1 MSTVVVSH
9 TARPRHARRWLDA
22 LVLIVVLIALWQGM
36 SEALGPD
43 VLTTPLATVKRA
55 IRIVGDPDFPQ
66 SLYVTSLAFASAFAI
81 SAVAGV
87 CLGLLLGARKLAGDV
102 MEPLMMGFYSIPKV
116 TLYPVVLLAC
126 GLGLWAKIVFG
137 VIHGIVPITLFTM
150 NAVRNMPPIY
160 GRAARTYRMRPVE
173 FARHV
178 LLPACVPE
186 VVAGLRIGF
195 SLTLLGTLIGEMFAS
210 QSGIGRLLMIA
221 MNRNET
227 SMIMALALMLFVFAT
242 LVNLLFLAWQR
253 HLSHGVERS

>member
-1 MSTVVVSH
+1 MSTVVVAH
-9 TARPRHARRWLDA
+9 ITKPQHVRRWMDA
-22 LVLIVVLIALWQGM
+22 LVLIVVLVGLWQIL
-36 SEALGPD
+36 SQLLGPD
-43 VLTTPLATVKRA
+43 VLTTPARTVQRA
-55 IRIVGDPDFPQ
+55 LHIVSDVDFPE

-87 CLGLLLGARKLAGDV
+87 GLGLLLGARRMAGDV

-137 VIHGIVPITLFTM
+137 VMHGIVPITLFTM

-160 GRAARTYRMRPVE
+160 ARAARTYRMSPGA

-210 QSGIGRLLMIA
+210 QSGIGRMLMIA

-227 SMIMALALMLFVFAT
+227 STIMALALMLFVFAT

-253 HLSHGVERS
+253 HLTHSD

>member
-1 MSTVVVSH
+1 MSTVVVAPA
-9 TARPRHARRWLDA
+9 TKPRHARRWTDA
-22 LVLIVVLIALWQGM
+22 LVLIVVLVALWQGL
-36 SEALGPD
+36 SEMLGPD
-43 VLTTPLATVKRA
+43 VLSTPAHTVQRA
-55 IRIVGDPDFPQ
+55 IHIVSDVDFPA

-87 CLGLLLGARKLAGDV
+87 CLGLLLGARRMAGDV

-137 VIHGIVPITLFTM
+137 VMHGIVPITLFTM

-160 GRAARTYRMRPVE
+160 ARAARTYRMSPGD
-173 FARHV
+173 FARFV

-227 SMIMALALMLFVFAT
+227 STIMALALMLFVFAT

-253 HLSHGVERS
+253 HLTHSD

>member
-9 TARPRHARRWLDA
+9 TARPRHARRWMDA
-22 LVLIVVLIALWQGM
+22 LVLVVVLIALWQGL
-36 SEALGPD
+36 SEMLGPD
-43 VLTTPLATVKRA
+43 VLTTPLRTLNRA
-55 IRIVGDPDFPQ
+55 VHIVSDVDFPS
-66 SLYVTSLAFASAFAI
+66 SLYVTSIAFASAFAI

-87 CLGLLLGARKLAGDV
+87 CAGLLLGARRMAGDV

-160 GRAARTYRMRPVE
+160 GRAARTYRMTPVD

-178 LLPACVPE
+178 LLPACTPE

-210 QSGIGRLLMIA
+210 QSGIGHLLMMA

-227 SMIMALALMLFVFAT
+227 STIMALALMLFVFAT

-253 HLSHGVERS
+253 HLTHADDRA

>member
-1 MSTVVVSH
+1 MSTVVVTH
-9 TARPRHARRWLDA
+9 ATRPRHTRRWMDS
-22 LVLIVVLIALWQGM
+22 LVLVVVLIALWQGA
-36 SEALGPD
+36 SELLGPD
-43 VLTTPLATVKRA
+43 VLTTPAHTVQRA
-55 IRIVGDPDFPQ
+55 IHIVSDADFPA
-66 SLYVTSLAFASAFAI
+66 SLYVTSLAFVSAFAI

-87 CLGLLLGARKLAGDV
+87 CLGLLLGARRMAGDV

-137 VIHGIVPITLFTM
+137 VMHGIVPITLFTM

-160 GRAARTYRMRPVE
+160 ARAARTYRMSPAE

-210 QSGIGRLLMIA
+210 QSGIGRLLMMA

-227 SMIMALALMLFVFAT
+227 STIMALALMLFVFAT

-253 HLSHGVERS
+253 RLTHTD

>member
-1 MSTVVVSH
+1 MTVVVTH
-9 TARPRHARRWLDA
+9 TARPRHTRRWMDA
-22 LVLIVVLIALWQGM
+22 LVLIVVLVALWQGL
-36 SEALGPD
+36 SEMLGPD
-43 VLTTPLATVKRA
+43 VLTTPARTVQRA
-55 IRIVGDPDFPQ
+55 LHIVSDVDFPQ

-81 SAVAGV
+81 SAIAGV
-87 CLGLLLGARKLAGDV
+87 CLGLLLGSRRMAGDV

-137 VIHGIVPITLFTM
+137 VMHGIVPITLFTM

-160 GRAARTYRMRPVE
+160 ARAARTYRMSPGA

-227 SMIMALALMLFVFAT
+227 STIMALALMLFVFAT

-253 HLSHGVERS
+253 HLTHSD

>member
-9 TARPRHARRWLDA
+9 TARPRHARRWMDA
-22 LVLIVVLIALWQGM
+22 LVLVVVLIALWQGL
-36 SEALGPD
+36 SEMLGPD
-43 VLTTPLATVKRA
+43 VLTTPLRTLNRA
-55 IRIVGDPDFPQ
+55 VHIVSDVDFPS
-66 SLYVTSLAFASAFAI
+66 SLYVTSIAFASAFAI

-87 CLGLLLGARKLAGDV
+87 CAGLLLGARRMAGDV

-160 GRAARTYRMRPVE
+160 GRAARTYRMTPVD

-178 LLPACVPE
+178 LLPACTPE

-210 QSGIGRLLMIA
+210 QSGIGQLLMMA

-227 SMIMALALMLFVFAT
+227 STIMALALMLFVFAT

-253 HLSHGVERS
+253 HLTHADERA

>member
-1 MSTVVVSH
+1 M
-9 TARPRHARRWLDA
+9 DA
-22 LVLIVVLIALWQGM
+22 LVLIVVLVALWQGL
-36 SEALGPD
+36 SEMLGPD
-43 VLTTPLATVKRA
+43 VLTTPARTVQRA
-55 IRIVGDPDFPQ
+55 LHIVSDVDFPQ

-81 SAVAGV
+81 SAIAGV
-87 CLGLLLGARKLAGDV
+87 CLGLLLGSRRMAGDV

-137 VIHGIVPITLFTM
+137 VMHGIVPITLFTM

-160 GRAARTYRMRPVE
+160 ARAARTYRMSPGA

-227 SMIMALALMLFVFAT
+227 STIMALALMLFVFAT

-253 HLSHGVERS
+253 HLTHSD

>member
-1 MSTVVVSH
+1 MSTVAVTH
-9 TARPRHARRWLDA
+9 AAKPRHARRWMDA
-22 LVLIVVLIALWQGM
+22 LVLIVVLAALWQGL
-36 SEALGPD
+36 SEMLGPD
-43 VLTTPLATVKRA
+43 VLTTPARTVQRA
-55 IRIVGDPDFPQ
+55 FHIVSDPDFPA
-66 SLYVTSLAFASAFAI
+66 SLYVTSLAFASAFVI
-81 SAVAGV
+81 SAIAGV
-87 CLGLLLGARKLAGDV
+87 CLGLVLGVRRLAGDV

-160 GRAARTYRMRPVE
+160 ERAARTYRMNPVA

-178 LLPACVPE
+178 LFPACTPE

-210 QSGIGRLLMIA
+210 QSGIGRMLMIA

-227 SMIMALALMLFVFAT
+227 STIMALALMLFVFAT
-242 LVNLLFLAWQR
+242 LVNLLFLKWQR
-253 HLSHGVERS
+253 YLTHSE

>member
-1 MSTVVVSH
+1 MSTVVITH
-9 TARPRHARRWLDA
+9 GTRTRHVRRWTDA
-22 LVLIVVLIALWQGM
+22 LVLIVVLVALWQVA
-36 SEALGPD
+36 SELLGPD
-43 VLTTPLATVKRA
+43 VLTTPAHTVQRA
-55 IRIVGDPDFPQ
+55 VHIVSDADFPA
-66 SLYVTSLAFASAFAI
+66 SLYVSSLAFASAFAI
-81 SAVAGV
+81 SAIAGV
-87 CLGLLLGARKLAGDV
+87 CLGLILGARRMAGDV

-137 VIHGIVPITLFTM
+137 VMHGIVPITLFTM

-160 GRAARTYRMRPVE
+160 ARAARTYRMSAAD

-178 LLPACVPE
+178 LFPACVPE
-186 VVAGLRIGF
+186 VVSGLRIGF

-227 SMIMALALMLFVFAT
+227 STIMALALMLFVFAT
-242 LVNLLFLAWQR
+242 LVNMLFLAWQR
-253 HLSHGVERS
+253 HLTHSD

>member
-1 MSTVVVSH
+1 MSTVVVTH
-9 TARPRHARRWLDA
+9 ATRPRHTRRWMDS
-22 LVLIVVLIALWQGM
+22 LVLVVMLIALWQGA
-36 SEALGPD
+36 SELLGPD
-43 VLTTPLATVKRA
+43 VLTTPAHTVQRA
-55 IRIVGDPDFPQ
+55 IHIVSDADFPA

-87 CLGLLLGARKLAGDV
+87 CLGLLLGARRMAGDV

-137 VIHGIVPITLFTM
+137 VMHGIVPITLFTM

-160 GRAARTYRMRPVE
+160 ARAARTYRMSPAE

-210 QSGIGRLLMIA
+210 QSGIGRLLMMA

-227 SMIMALALMLFVFAT
+227 STIMALALMLFVFAT

-253 HLSHGVERS
+253 RLTHTD

>member
-1 MSTVVVSH
+1 MSTVVITH
-9 TARPRHARRWLDA
+9 TTRPRHARRWTDA
-22 LVLIVVLIALWQGM
+22 LVLIVVLVALWQGL
-36 SEALGPD
+36 SEMLGPD
-43 VLTTPLATVKRA
+43 VLTTPVHTVQRA
-55 IRIVGDPDFPQ
+55 LHIVSDVDFPE

-81 SAVAGV
+81 SAIAGV
-87 CLGLLLGARKLAGDV
+87 CLGLLLGSRRMAGDV

-137 VIHGIVPITLFTM
+137 VMHGIVPITLFTM

-160 GRAARTYRMRPVE
+160 ARAARTYRMSPGA
-173 FARHV
+173 FARFV

-227 SMIMALALMLFVFAT
+227 STIMALALMLFVFAT

-253 HLSHGVERS
+253 HLTHSD

>member
-1 MSTVVVSH
+1 MSTVVVTH
-9 TARPRHARRWLDA
+9 TARPRHARRWMDA
-22 LVLIVVLIALWQGM
+22 VVLVVVLIAVWQGL
-36 SEALGPD
+36 SEMLGPD
-43 VLTTPLATVKRA
+43 VLTTPLRTLNRA
-55 IRIVGDPDFPQ
+55 LHIVSDVDFPG
-66 SLYVTSLAFASAFAI
+66 SLYVTSVAFASAFAI

-87 CLGLLLGARKLAGDV
+87 CAGLLLGARRMAGDV

-160 GRAARTYRMRPVE
+160 GRAARTYRMSPVD

-178 LLPACVPE
+178 LLPACTPE

-210 QSGIGRLLMIA
+210 QSGIGHLLMMA

-227 SMIMALALMLFVFAT
+227 STIMALALMLFVFAT

-253 HLSHGVERS
+253 HLTHADERA

>member
-1 MSTVVVSH
+1 MSTVVVTH
-9 TARPRHARRWLDA
+9 TARPRHTRRWMDA
-22 LVLIVVLIALWQGM
+22 LVLVVVLVGLWQGA
-36 SEALGPD
+36 SGWLGPD
-43 VLTTPLATVKRA
+43 VLTTPLHTVQRA
-55 IRIVGDPDFPQ
+55 MHIVSDPDFPE

-87 CLGLLLGARKLAGDV
+87 FLGLLLGVRRLAGEV

-150 NAVRNMPPIY
+150 NAVKNMPPIY
-160 GRAARTYRMRPVE
+160 ARAARTYRMNPMD

-210 QSGIGRLLMIA
+210 QSGIGRMLMIA

-227 SMIMALALMLFVFAT
+227 STIMALALMLFVFAT
-242 LVNLLFLAWQR
+242 LVNLMFLKWQR
-253 HLSHGVERS
+253 HLTHSD

>member
-1 MSTVVVSH
+1 MSTVVITH
-9 TARPRHARRWLDA
+9 GTRTRHAQRWTDA
-22 LVLIVVLIALWQGM
+22 LLLIVVLVALWQIL
-36 SEALGPD
+36 SEVLGPD
-43 VLTTPLATVKRA
+43 VLTTPMHTVQRA
-55 IRIVGDPDFPQ
+55 VHIVSDADFPA

-81 SAVAGV
+81 SAIAGV
-87 CLGLLLGARKLAGDV
+87 CLGLLLGARRMAGDV

-137 VIHGIVPITLFTM
+137 VMHGIVPITLFTM

-160 GRAARTYRMRPVE
+160 ARAARTYRMSPGD
-173 FARHV
+173 FARYV

-186 VVAGLRIGF
+186 VVSGLRIGF

-227 SMIMALALMLFVFAT
+227 STIMALALMLFVFAT
-242 LVNLLFLAWQR
+242 LVNMLFLAWQR
-253 HLSHGVERS
+253 HLTHSD

>member
-1 MSTVVVSH
+1 MSTVVVTH
-9 TARPRHARRWLDA
+9 ATRPRHARRWMDS
-22 LVLIVVLIALWQGM
+22 LVLVVVLVALWQGA
-36 SEALGPD
+36 SELLGPD
-43 VLTTPLATVKRA
+43 VLTTPAHTVQRA
-55 IRIVGDPDFPQ
+55 MHIVSDVDFPA

-87 CLGLLLGARKLAGDV
+87 CLGLLLGARRMAGDV

-137 VIHGIVPITLFTM
+137 VMHGIVPITLFTM

-160 GRAARTYRMRPVE
+160 ARAARTYRMNPTE

-210 QSGIGRLLMIA
+210 QSGIGRLLMMA

-227 SMIMALALMLFVFAT
+227 STIMALALMLFVFAT

-253 HLSHGVERS
+253 HLTHTD

>member
-1 MSTVVVSH
+1 MSTIVVTH
-9 TARPRHARRWLDA
+9 TAKPRHTRRWLDA
-22 LVLIVVLIALWQGM
+22 LVLVVVLAVLWQVL
-36 SEALGPD
+36 SEWLGPD
-43 VLTTPLATVKRA
+43 VLTTPWHTILRA
-55 IRIVGDPDFPQ
+55 ISIVSDPDFPQ
-66 SLYVTSLAFASAFAI
+66 SLYVTSLAFGAAFAI
-81 SAVAGV
+81 SAVGGV
-87 CLGLLLGARKLAGDV
+87 CLGLLLGARRMAGDV

-116 TLYPVVLLAC
+116 TLYPVVLLAF

-160 GRAARTYRMRPVE
+160 TRAAHTYRLSPLD

-210 QSGIGRLLMIA
+210 QSGIGRMLMIA
-221 MNRNET
+221 MNRSET
-227 SMIMALALMLFVFAT
+227 STIMALALMLFVFAT
-242 LVNLLFLAWQR
+242 IVNLLFLKWQR
-253 HLSHGVERS
+253 RLTHSD

>member
-1 MSTVVVSH
+1 MSTVVVTH
-9 TARPRHARRWLDA
+9 ATRPRHARRWMDS
-22 LVLIVVLIALWQGM
+22 LVLVVVLIALWQGA
-36 SEALGPD
+36 SELLGPD
-43 VLTTPLATVKRA
+43 VLTTPARTVQRA
-55 IRIVGDPDFPQ
+55 MHIVSDVDFPA

-87 CLGLLLGARKLAGDV
+87 CLGLLLGARRMAGDV

-137 VIHGIVPITLFTM
+137 VMHGIVPITLFTM

-160 GRAARTYRMRPVE
+160 ARAARTYRMNPTE

-210 QSGIGRLLMIA
+210 QSGIGRLLMMA

-227 SMIMALALMLFVFAT
+227 STIMALALMLFVFAT

-253 HLSHGVERS
+253 HLTHTD

>member
-1 MSTVVVSH
+1 MSTVVVTH
-9 TARPRHARRWLDA
+9 ATKPRHTRRWMDS
-22 LVLIVVLIALWQGM
+22 LVLVVVLIALWQGA
-36 SEALGPD
+36 SELLGPD
-43 VLTTPLATVKRA
+43 VLTTPAHTVQRA
-55 IRIVGDPDFPQ
+55 MHIVSDADFPA

-87 CLGLLLGARKLAGDV
+87 CLGLLLGARRMAGDV

-137 VIHGIVPITLFTM
+137 VMHGIVPITLFTM

-160 GRAARTYRMRPVE
+160 ARAARTYRMSPAE

-210 QSGIGRLLMIA
+210 QSGIGRLLMMA

-227 SMIMALALMLFVFAT
+227 STIMALALMLFVFAT

-253 HLSHGVERS
+253 RLTHTD